1 MAHATTAGGL
11 WEETP
16 GLLGVLVVRM
26 RLSMVSWV
34 SACMFETDVGR
45 KDDICVRMC
54 YTPQKCGE
62 QET

>member
-26 RLSMVSWV
+26 RLSTVNWV
-34 SACMFETDVGR
+34 SACVFETDVGR
-45 KDDICVRMC
+45 KDDICVRMF
-54 YTPQKCGE
+54 YTP
-62 QET
+62 

>member
-16 GLLGVLVVRM
+16 DLLVVRM
-26 RLSMVSWV
+26 RLSTVSCG
-34 SACMFETDVGR
+34 SACVFETDVGR

-54 YTPQKCGE
+54 CPPRKCGE